1 MAKKSVV
8 QAGPIAWTVAELG
21 AFYTE
26 HRSELLTHAN
36 RVLKDSAKAEEITQD
51 ALIKFMLA
59 APELASDA
67 HALSYLHRTI
77 ENLCIDLFRL
87 EGRRPNLVLLDDATA
102 EVEAIWQDNGDHSEV
117 LSAAEDAAII
127 REALAL
133 LSPAERAALVMWEV
147 EGRSTEE
154 IAAELGIKTS
164 AVRHTVSRA
173 RASLRK
179 ILSELI
185 IDEERGLT
193 ALDLLSTT
201 YKKASEVAKK
211 SSKVALSLV
220 LVLAGFF
227 GYNSFNSGN
236 DPLVPR
242 QDTEI
247 ASGPV
252 AGSSA
257 NNNSGPSNQSDKAGE
272 EITPSTAPSKPS
284 APTSGAAVSTT
295 EAAVVTSSPAK
306 SAPPTSLKPSP
317 ATASPAFTPKQS
329 ADGSVNGFAIK
340 SARLSFPGLDKDGVP
355 TGFTITDSSNNV
367 ASLYVGKEAPALTES
382 GILLK
387 NRAMTTGYGPNIM
400 LSQEITVDG
409 SGTHFTAYPVAG
421 INGFWTALNVG
432 STTITSERLPDGTY
446 LMTVT
451 LLINSAVNS
460 EFLLATNSKGYD
472 LTTAPKAITVR
483 ILLTSGKTQI
493 LAEAISVS
501 DSRKGAT
508 A

>member
-1 MAKKSVV
+1 MV
-8 QAGPIAWTVAELG
+8 WTVAELG

-26 HRSELLTHAN
+26 HRSELLAHAA
-36 RVLKDSAKAEEITQD
+36 RVLRDSAKAEEITQD

-59 APELASDA
+59 APELESSE

-102 EVEAIWQDNGDHSEV
+102 EVEAIWQDNGDHSAV

-154 IAAELGIKTS
+154 IAAELGIKES

-173 RASLRK
+173 RASLRR

-201 YKKASEVAKK
+201 YKKASDVAKK

-220 LVLAGFF
+220 MILVGFL
-227 GYNSFNSGN
+227 GYNSLTGDNGS
-236 DPLVPR
+236 LVVKPN
-242 QDTEI
+242 TEI

-252 AGSSA
+252 AGSTG
-257 NNNSGPSNQSDKAGE
+257 NKATE
-272 EITPSTAPSKPS
+272 EEVTPSTAPSAANPSKTATKPS
-284 APTSGAAVSTT
+284 LSSATK
-295 EAAVVTSSPAK
+295 AAVVNPSSF
-306 SAPPTSLKPSP
+306 
-317 ATASPAFTPKQS
+317 ASPSKAPANVPQKPVATPKEDT
-329 ADGSVNGFAIK
+329 DGLVNGFAIK
-340 SARLSFPGLDKDGVP
+340 SARLSYPGLDKDGVP
-355 TGFTITDSSNNV
+355 TGFTITDSSN
-367 ASLYVGKEAPALTES
+367 AIGTLFVGKDAPILTDS
-382 GILLK
+382 GIVLK
-387 NRAMTTGYGPNIM
+387 NRVLTTDGGPNIM
-400 LSQEITVDG
+400 ITQTITVDG
-409 SGTHFTAYPVAG
+409 TGTHVDVYPVAG
-421 INGFWTALNVG
+421 INGFWTALNIG
-432 STTITSERLPDGTY
+432 STSVTSERLADGNH

-451 LLINSAVNS
+451 MLINSAVS
-460 EFLLATNSKGYD
+460 SDYLLATNGKGYD
-472 LTTAPKAITVR
+472 LSSAPKAITAR

-501 DSRKGAT
+501 DTRKGAIT
-508 A
+508 